1 MKCEGVICPRHF
13 ADYPLEVA
21 KILKNVIIIN
31 TNEKVDMWIG
41 LTKDTGLT
49 ASTVNP
55 FEQRH
60 QSIIA
65 SFKTVC
71 RETGNA
77 PDTEEVN
84 C

>member
-1 MKCEGVICPRHF
+1 MKCEGVICPRHC
-13 ADYPLEVA
+13 ADYPPEVA

-49 ASTVNP
+49 TSSVNP
-55 FEQRH
+55 LEQRH

-71 RETGNA
+71 RGTGNP
-77 PDTEEVN
+77 PDTEEVH